1 MKMSKNYEIL
11 REMLVSGRSMEG
23 IEEDWLC
30 VLSYT
35 ELKDLEIE
43 VSEKPLELP
52 IHLSIGSI
60 LNPYNRTPYDI
71 VWCQIQVKEELGKEE
86 ESV

>member
-1 MKMSKNYEIL
+1 MSKNYEIL
-11 REMLVSGRSMEG
+11 EELLVSGKSMED

-30 VLSYT
+30 GLSYT
-35 ELKDLEIE
+35 KLKELEVE

-60 LNPYNRTPYDI
+60 LNPYNRTPNDI
-71 VWCQIQVKEELGKEE
+71 VWCQRMIKEED
-86 ESV
+86 VA

>member
-1 MKMSKNYEIL
+1 MRMSKNYEKFVEL
-11 REMLVSGRSMEG
+11 LFSGRTLER

-30 VLSYT
+30 SLSYT
-35 ELKDLEIE
+35 KLQELEVE

-71 VWCQIQVKEELGKEE
+71 VWCQIQVKEEM
-86 ESV
+86 VA